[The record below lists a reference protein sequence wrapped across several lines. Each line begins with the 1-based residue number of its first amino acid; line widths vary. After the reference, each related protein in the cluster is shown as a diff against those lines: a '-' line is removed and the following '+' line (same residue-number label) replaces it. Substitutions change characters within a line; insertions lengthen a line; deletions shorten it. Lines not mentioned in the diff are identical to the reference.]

1 MAEAVF
7 CYECLHCRGLRTE
20 VSAPHMIYLRDVSFR
35 TPRLD
40 RLAGIQ
46 LTEQAGNSRAAGC
59 IQVRTHED
67 LMRLFVRTVGF
78 LFLLSM
84 AAWCMPLGTNARAV
98 IPSDIQQIISVD
110 YRALRSSDTAMAL
123 KAQVLP
129 QSLKQFEEALKSVGV
144 DTDRD
149 VDQLTFASYRT
160 PKQGVKVV
168 GIAQGLFPVKT
179 FYKRMNLRKIKA
191 AKYHSSF
198 IYPMSSGM
206 EMTFLD
212 DNTLLFGDHS
222 ALTGALD
229 VRDGYSSGLDS
240 NTQMAGM
247 IPSVDSGPVWSILD
261 QQGTQ
266 NMLRSALGDASR
278 LADYDTIKKRLLA
291 SQYVMN
297 FSNGV
302 NFDLDVLTADSMT
315 AATLS
320 SLLKAGVMYK
330 KMNATP
336 VEKMAMDSLTVNSDS
351 SNLQLHFKTDD
362 KKFQSL
368 MHSELFAAVSK

>member
-1 MAEAVF
+1 MRKLAQFMPFILLLETVAV
-7 CYECLHCRGLRTE
+7 
-20 VSAPHMIYLRDVSFR
+20 A
-35 TPRLD
+35 
-40 RLAGIQ
+40 
-46 LTEQAGNSRAAGC
+46 
-59 IQVRTHED
+59 
-67 LMRLFVRTVGF
+67 
-78 LFLLSM
+78 
-84 AAWCMPLGTNARAV
+84 MPLGTNARAV
-98 IPSDIQQIISVD
+98 IPSDIQQIICVD

-144 DTDRD
+144 DTDKD
-149 VDQLTFASYRT
+149 VDQLTFASYRV
-160 PKQGVKVV
+160 PKQGVRVV
-168 GIAQGLFPVKT
+168 GVAQGLFPVKA

-229 VRDGYSSGLDS
+229 VRDGYSTGLDS
-240 NTQMAGM
+240 NTQMADM
-247 IPSVDSGPVWSILD
+247 ISNVDSGPVWSILD

-266 NMLRSALGDASR
+266 NMLRSALGDAAR
-278 LADYDTIKKRLLA
+278 LADYETVKKRLLA
-291 SQYVMN
+291 SRYVMN
-297 FSNGV
+297 FNSGV
-302 NFDLDVLTADSMT
+302 NFDMDVLTTDSMT

-336 VEKMAMDSLTVNSDS
+336 VEKIAMDSLTVNSDS

>member
-1 MAEAVF
+1 MRKLAHFMAFILLLETVAV
-7 CYECLHCRGLRTE
+7 
-20 VSAPHMIYLRDVSFR
+20 A
-35 TPRLD
+35 
-40 RLAGIQ
+40 
-46 LTEQAGNSRAAGC
+46 
-59 IQVRTHED
+59 
-67 LMRLFVRTVGF
+67 
-78 LFLLSM
+78 
-84 AAWCMPLGTNARAV
+84 MPLGTNARAV
-98 IPSDIQQIISVD
+98 IPSDIQQIICVD

-144 DTDRD
+144 DTDKD
-149 VDQLTFASYRT
+149 VDQLTFASYRV
-160 PKQGVKVV
+160 PKQGVRVV
-168 GIAQGLFPVKT
+168 GVAQGLFPVKA

-229 VRDGYSSGLDS
+229 VRDGYSTGLDS
-240 NTQMAGM
+240 NTQMADM
-247 IPSVDSGPVWSILD
+247 ISNVDSGPVWSILD

-266 NMLRSALGDASR
+266 NMLRSALGDAAR
-278 LADYDTIKKRLLA
+278 LADYETVKKRLLA
-291 SQYVMN
+291 SRYVMN
-297 FSNGV
+297 FNSGV
-302 NFDLDVLTADSMT
+302 NLDMHVLTADSMR

-336 VEKMAMDSLTVNSDS
+336 VEKIAMDSLTVNSDS